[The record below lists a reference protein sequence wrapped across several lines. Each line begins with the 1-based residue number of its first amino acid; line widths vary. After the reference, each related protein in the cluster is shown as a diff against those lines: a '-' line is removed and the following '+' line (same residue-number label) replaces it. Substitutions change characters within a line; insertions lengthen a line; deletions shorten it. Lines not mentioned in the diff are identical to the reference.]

1 MTPKQAN
8 ALLPDKPTSKI
19 IKPEK
24 LSYLLIAQPK
34 WGKTK
39 FFMQFPNS
47 LLLAF
52 ESGHSFQRGF
62 KVVIDRWDQHRGKFE
77 PTKDDEGC
85 SHMTMIQA
93 VEVLEASD
101 KFDFVIIDTA
111 DMAVKM
117 CVDYECGKRGVE
129 HPADAGDFGK
139 GWDLTMTAPFRKAM
153 LRILKTGRGI
163 GFITHTK
170 VEIAKFSTGE
180 VARKESTLPKGPM
193 AFVHGQA
200 DIVMHGEF
208 GRKNAG
214 RRLRDRIL
222 VCEGDMDT
230 MAGNRTGTML
240 PARYIVSPDKT
251 WEQFKSFFTDAT
263 AADKAELEYKSSL
276 VKKAKSK

>member
-1 MTPKQAN
+1 MTPKEAN

-19 IKPEK
+19 VNPAK

-39 FFMQFPNS
+39 FFMQFPNA

-52 ESGHSFQRGF
+52 EAGHSFQRGY
-62 KVVIDRWDQHRGKFE
+62 KVIIDKWDQERGRHE
-77 PTKDDEGC
+77 IYKDEEGC
-85 SHMTMIQA
+85 SHMTMMQA
-93 VEVLEASD
+93 LEVLESSK
-101 KFDFVIIDTA
+101 KFDFIIIDTT

-129 HPADAGDFGK
+129 HSNDAGDYGK
-139 GWDLTMTAPFRKAM
+139 GWDVTQNSPFRKAM

-170 VEIAKFSTGE
+170 NEIAKFTSGE
-180 VARKESTLPKGPM
+180 VARKESTLPNGVM
-193 AFVHGQA
+193 RYVYGQA
-200 DIVMHGEF
+200 DVVMHGEF
-208 GRKNAG
+208 GRKQAG
-214 RRLRDRIL
+214 RRLRDRVL

-230 MAGNRTGTML
+230 MAGNRSGAML

-263 AADKAELEYKSSL
+263 AADKAEAEYKSSL
-276 VKKAKSK
+276 SRKGK